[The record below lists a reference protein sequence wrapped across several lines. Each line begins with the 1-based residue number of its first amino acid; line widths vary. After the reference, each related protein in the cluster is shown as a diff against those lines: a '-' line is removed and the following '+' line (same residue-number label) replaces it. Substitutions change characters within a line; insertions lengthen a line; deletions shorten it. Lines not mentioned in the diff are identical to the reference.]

1 MLLVYL
7 HQLLLCQSL
16 YILVCQTWFALITSI
31 CTSNVILPGFFLYSF
46 TATFLLL
53 AWFFHLRRL
62 SFVLQLWCFINPRLY
77 YKFGSMIVCWIRIFL
92 HGLLRIHWC
101 MQFSGVG
108 NVFIWECS
116 LQAQAIEVKIVFSLV
131 ARSGNKD
138 GNGDGT
144 RIVKFSKNEIRGT
157 NKERTLSFIDI
168 VVFSAKKFIDNYFVS
183 FYVRYI
189 VHNGQ
194 GFYWMDLI
202 YVKINL
208 AGPNIS

>member
-157 NKERTLSFIDI
+157 NWERKLQYFRNLS
-168 VVFSAKKFIDNYFVS
+168 
-183 FYVRYI
+183 YI
-189 VHNGQ
+189 TH
-194 GFYWMDLI
+194 FPIL
-202 YVKINL
+202 
-208 AGPNIS
+208 